1 MAQANSCS
9 SGTELQTECK
19 TSSEHDGILGSPF
32 LMAVCRICFDSAD
45 ENGSGGLVSPCA
57 CRGSAACVHLDCL
70 REWCGR
76 KGDFLKCDLCH
87 QRYVGPA
94 ALELARS
101 CHAKARADN
110 RDDSKSLE
118 AAYHLAVALNE
129 ACKCGEAADLHAQ
142 TLASYESRLGSEHD
156 NTLAVRSN
164 LALAWKGLGRLEEA
178 RQAQEQTLASYRRK
192 RGDDHSHTLTEMNN
206 LALTYCELDYRKEAA
221 VLLRGVYTARARTMG
236 TENPET
242 LVAGTNL
249 ASALSKDGA
258 YSESVEL
265 FEHCLVSL
273 SRVLGHEHPRTLQTA
288 TDLAVALSHMGC
300 HREALERLRPVVDLQ
315 RRELGATHSRT
326 LQSAKFL
333 ALLEDACPEKH
344 DHELQ
349 RRKKKKSSHERH
361 VATAAPAR
369 LPHERS
375 AEHSRTSASSEVPRK
390 RLEEAAAPTDTR
402 DSTDPRPL
410 LCGITDTR
418 AKPSEKRARQENDA
432 VLAFIVEA
440 GVPFDEALIV
450 LPLMLEQGFDTLAS
464 LQTLTR
470 EDLVQFGIK
479 DQHIRR
485 FLMYISQRSGCT

>member
-1 MAQANSCS
+1 
-9 SGTELQTECK
+9 
-19 TSSEHDGILGSPF
+19 
-32 LMAVCRICFDSAD
+32 MAVCRICFDAAG
-45 ENGSGGLVSPCA
+45 ENGTGGLVSPCA
-57 CRGSAACVHLDCL
+57 CRGSAAYVHLDCL

-129 ACKCGEAADLHAQ
+129 ACKCGEAAQLHAQ
-142 TLASYESRLGSEHD
+142 TLASYERRLGNEHD

-178 RQAQEQTLASYRRK
+178 KQLQEQTLASYRRK

-206 LALTYCELDYRKEAA
+206 LALTYCELDYLKEAA

-258 YSESVEL
+258 FSESVEV
-265 FEHCLVSL
+265 FAHCLESL
-273 SRVLGHEHPRTLQTA
+273 SKVLGREHPRTLQTA
-288 TDLAVALSHMGC
+288 TDLAVALSHTGR
-300 HREALERLRPVVDLQ
+300 HREALERLRPVVALQ
-315 RRELGATHSRT
+315 RRTLGDTHSRT

-344 DHELQ
+344 DDEPQ
-349 RRKKKKSSHERH
+349 RKKKKSSHEGL
-361 VATAAPAR
+361 VATAAPTR
-369 LPHERS
+369 LRHERS
-375 AEHSRTSASSEVPRK
+375 AERSGTSASSEVPRE
-390 RLEEAAAPTDTR
+390 RVEGAAAPTDTG
-402 DSTDPRPL
+402 DSTDQRPL
-410 LCGITDTR
+410 PCGITDTR
-418 AKPSEKRARQENDA
+418 GKPSEKRAGQDNDA

-440 GVPFDEALIV
+440 GVLFDEALLV
-450 LPLMLEQGFDTLAS
+450 LPRMLEQGFDTLAS

-479 DQHIRR
+479 DHHIRR
-485 FLMYISQRSGCT
+485 FLMYISQRSRGA